1 MSLPKFPEF
10 IALRDISE
18 DQILPYTKGF
28 PAYSDFTYSNLWSW
42 NIDNSFKVSDLYGN
56 LVIQMRDPKTKEFFL
71 SLHGISNI
79 DECLCLLFNATEA
92 LNISS
97 VLSLIPE
104 ETAEI
109 ARVGEF
115 EVIEDRDN
123 FDYIYS
129 TLELS
134 ELKGK
139 SFKSKRHLVNQFT
152 AQYPNFVIEHAELT
166 PSTKLHI
173 LKFMSAEN
181 KKRSAYGYTPFVE
194 YEMAALEH
202 FFLLPHNK
210 NMVASFLIAE
220 NKLLGF
226 TIDELLHDSYALSHF
241 FKVDSDYKGVYDTLN
256 MYTAKYLYERGATN
270 WNWVEDVG
278 SEGLRQAKLSYRP
291 IRFLKKFTIQRIN
304 IC

>member
-1 MSLPKFPEF
+1 MSLPKFPELT
-10 IALRDISE
+10 ALRDISE

-71 SLHGISNI
+71 SIHGISNI
-79 DECLCLLFNATEA
+79 DASLHQLFELAKA
-92 LNISS
+92 SNISQT
-97 VLSLIPE
+97 LSLIPE

-115 EVIEDRDN
+115 EVVEDRDN

-129 TLELS
+129 TFELS

-152 AQYPNFVIEHAELT
+152 AQYPDYVIEHTELT

-173 LKFMSAEN
+173 LKFMSSEN

-202 FFLLPHNK
+202 FFLLPHSK
-210 NMVASFLIAE
+210 NMIASFIIAE

-226 TIDELLHDSYALSHF
+226 TIDELLHDGYALSHF
-241 FKVDSDYKGVYDTLN
+241 FKVDSGYKGVYDTLN
-256 MYTAKYLYERGATN
+256 MHTAKHLLEQGATR

-291 IRFLKKFTIQRIN
+291 TNFLKKFSVQKILF
-304 IC
+304 